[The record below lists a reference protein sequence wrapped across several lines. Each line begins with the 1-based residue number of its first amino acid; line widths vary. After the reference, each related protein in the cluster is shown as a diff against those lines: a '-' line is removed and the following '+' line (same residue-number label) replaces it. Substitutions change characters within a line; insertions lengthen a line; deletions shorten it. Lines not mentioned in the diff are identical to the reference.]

1 MNFKNKKHIF
11 FDLDHTLWDFDKN
24 SSLTFKK
31 LFSLHDINVNL
42 KSFLKVY
49 EPINLKYWKLY
60 REEKIDKV
68 NLRYFR
74 LKDTF
79 DALEIEISDRLIN
92 DLSDEYIKF
101 LSTFNHLIMGSLD
114 ILKYLHPKYKL
125 HIITNGFQE
134 VQRGKLEKSGISFF
148 FDTVTN
154 SEMVGVKKPN
164 RKIFDYALSA
174 ANTDTESSLMIGDNL
189 EADILGAKN
198 IGIDTIFF
206 NYHNVIL
213 PRILLQ
219 LIILRIS
226 NYTFKLISINSYN
239 KMFQYEIK

>member
-24 SSLTFKK
+24 SSFTFKK
-31 LFSLHDINVNL
+31 LFSLYDININL

-60 REEKIDKV
+60 REDKIDKV
-68 NLRYFR
+68 NLRFFR

-79 DALEIEISDRLIN
+79 DVLEIDISDSLIN
-92 DLSDEYIKF
+92 DLSDDYIKF
-101 LSTFNHLIMGSLD
+101 LPTFNYLIMGSLD

-134 VQRGKLEKSGISFF
+134 VQKGKLKKSGISNF

-164 RKIFDYALSA
+164 RKIFDHALSA
-174 ANTDTESSLMIGDNL
+174 ANTDIKSSLMIGDNL
-189 EADILGAKN
+189 EADILGAKS

-206 NYHNVIL
+206 NYHNVIF
-213 PRILLQ
+213 PKD
-219 LIILRIS
+219 IITIDYLKDL
-226 NYTFKLISINSYN
+226 KLYL
-239 KMFQYEIK
+239 

>member
-24 SSLTFKK
+24 SSFTFKK
-31 LFSLHDINVNL
+31 LFNLYDININL

-60 REEKIDKV
+60 REDKIDKV
-68 NLRYFR
+68 NLRFFR

-79 DALEIEISDRLIN
+79 DVLEIDISDSIIN
-92 DLSDEYIKF
+92 DLSDDYIKF
-101 LSTFNHLIMGSLD
+101 LPTFNYLIMGSLD

-134 VQRGKLEKSGISFF
+134 VQRGKLKKSGISNF

-164 RKIFDYALSA
+164 RKIFDHALSA
-174 ANTDTESSLMIGDNL
+174 ANTDIKSSLMIGDNL
-189 EADILGAKN
+189 EADILGAKS

-206 NYHNVIL
+206 NYHNVIF
-213 PRILLQ
+213 PKD
-219 LIILRIS
+219 IITIDYLKDL
-226 NYTFKLISINSYN
+226 KLYL
-239 KMFQYEIK
+239 

>member
-134 VQRGKLEKSGISFF
+134 VQSSKLEKSGISFF

-206 NYHNVIL
+206 NYHNVI
-213 PRILLQ
+213 PPED
-219 LIILRIS
+219 IITIDYLKDL
-226 NYTFKLISINSYN
+226 KLYL
-239 KMFQYEIK
+239 

>member
-24 SSLTFKK
+24 SYLTFKK

-79 DALEIEISDRLIN
+79 DVLEIDISDRLIN
-92 DLSDEYIKF
+92 DLSDVYIKF
-101 LSTFNHLIMGSLD
+101 LSTFNHLILGSLD

-174 ANTDTESSLMIGDNL
+174 ANTDIESSLMIGDNL

-206 NYHNVIL
+206 NYHNVIF
-213 PRILLQ
+213 PKD
-219 LIILRIS
+219 IITIDYLKDL
-226 NYTFKLISINSYN
+226 KLYL
-239 KMFQYEIK
+239 

>member
-24 SSLTFKK
+24 SSFTFKK
-31 LFSLHDINVNL
+31 LFNLYDININL

-60 REEKIDKV
+60 REDKIDKV
-68 NLRYFR
+68 NLRFFR

-79 DALEIEISDRLIN
+79 DVLEIDISDSIIN
-92 DLSDEYIKF
+92 DLSDDYIKF
-101 LSTFNHLIMGSLD
+101 LPTFNYLIMGSLD

-134 VQRGKLEKSGISFF
+134 VQRSKLKKSGISNF

-164 RKIFDYALSA
+164 RKIFDHALSA
-174 ANTDTESSLMIGDNL
+174 ANTDIKSSLMIGDNL
-189 EADILGAKN
+189 EADILGAKS

-206 NYHNVIL
+206 NYHNVIF
-213 PRILLQ
+213 PKD
-219 LIILRIS
+219 IITIDYLKDL
-226 NYTFKLISINSYN
+226 KLYL
-239 KMFQYEIK
+239 

>member
-79 DALEIEISDRLIN
+79 DVLEIDISDRLIN

-101 LSTFNHLIMGSLD
+101 LSTFNHLILGSLD

-174 ANTDTESSLMIGDNL
+174 ANTDIESSLMIGDNL
-189 EADILGAKN
+189 EADILGANN

-206 NYHNVIL
+206 NYHNVIF
-213 PRILLQ
+213 PKD
-219 LIILRIS
+219 IITIDYLKDL
-226 NYTFKLISINSYN
+226 KLYL
-239 KMFQYEIK
+239 

>member
-24 SSLTFKK
+24 SSFTFKK
-31 LFSLHDINVNL
+31 LFNLYDININL

-60 REEKIDKV
+60 REDKIDKV
-68 NLRYFR
+68 NLRFFR

-79 DALEIEISDRLIN
+79 DVLEIDISDSIIN
-92 DLSDEYIKF
+92 DLSDDYIKF
-101 LSTFNHLIMGSLD
+101 LPTFNYLIMGSLD

-134 VQRGKLEKSGISFF
+134 VQRGKLKKSGISNF

-164 RKIFDYALSA
+164 RKIFDHALSA
-174 ANTDTESSLMIGDNL
+174 ANTDIKSSLMIGDNL
-189 EADILGAKN
+189 EADILGAKS

-206 NYHNVIL
+206 NYHNVIF
-213 PRILLQ
+213 PKD
-219 LIILRIS
+219 IITIDYIKDL
-226 NYTFKLISINSYN
+226 KLYL
-239 KMFQYEIK
+239 

>member
-31 LFSLHDINVNL
+31 LFSLHDININL

-49 EPINLKYWKLY
+49 QPINLKYWKLY
-60 REEKIDKV
+60 REEKIDKS

-74 LKDTF
+74 LRDTF
-79 DALEIEISDRLIN
+79 DALEIDISDRLIN

-101 LSTFNHLIMGSLD
+101 LSTFNHLILGSLD
-114 ILKYLHPKYKL
+114 ILKYLYPKYKL

-134 VQRGKLEKSGISFF
+134 VQRCKLEKSGISFF

-189 EADILGAKN
+189 EADIVGAKN

-206 NYHNVIL
+206 NYHNVIF
-213 PRILLQ
+213 PKD
-219 LIILRIS
+219 IITIDYLKDL
-226 NYTFKLISINSYN
+226 KLYL
-239 KMFQYEIK
+239 

>member
-24 SSLTFKK
+24 SSFTFKK
-31 LFSLHDINVNL
+31 LFNLYDININL

-60 REEKIDKV
+60 REDKIDKV
-68 NLRYFR
+68 NLRFFR

-79 DALEIEISDRLIN
+79 DVLEIDISDSIIN
-92 DLSDEYIKF
+92 DLSDDYIKF
-101 LSTFNHLIMGSLD
+101 LPTFNYLIMGSLD

-134 VQRGKLEKSGISFF
+134 VQRGKLKKSGISNF

-164 RKIFDYALSA
+164 RKIFDHALSA
-174 ANTDTESSLMIGDNL
+174 ANTDNFSEISC
-189 EADILGAKN
+189 A
-198 IGIDTIFF
+198 
-206 NYHNVIL
+206 
-213 PRILLQ
+213 LL
-219 LIILRIS
+219 L
-226 NYTFKLISINSYN
+226 
-239 KMFQYEIK
+239 

>member
-31 LFSLHDINVNL
+31 LFSLYDINVNL

-79 DALEIEISDRLIN
+79 DALEIDISDRLIN

-101 LSTFNHLIMGSLD
+101 LSTFNHLILGSLD

-125 HIITNGFQE
+125 HVITNGFQE

-174 ANTDTESSLMIGDNL
+174 ANTDIESSLMIGDNL

-206 NYHNVIL
+206 NYHNVIF
-213 PRILLQ
+213 PKD
-219 LIILRIS
+219 IITIDYLKDL
-226 NYTFKLISINSYN
+226 KLYL
-239 KMFQYEIK
+239 

>member
-24 SSLTFKK
+24 SSFTFKK
-31 LFSLHDINVNL
+31 LFSLYDININL

-60 REEKIDKV
+60 REDKIDKV
-68 NLRYFR
+68 NLRFFR

-79 DALEIEISDRLIN
+79 DVLEIDISDSLIN
-92 DLSDEYIKF
+92 DLSDDYIKF
-101 LSTFNHLIMGSLD
+101 LPTFNYLIMGSLD

-134 VQRGKLEKSGISFF
+134 VQKGKLKKSGISNF

-164 RKIFDYALSA
+164 RKIFDHALSA
-174 ANTDTESSLMIGDNL
+174 ANTDIKSSLMIGDNL
-189 EADILGAKN
+189 EADILGAKS

-206 NYHNVIL
+206 NYHNVIF
-213 PRILLQ
+213 PKD
-219 LIILRIS
+219 IITIDYLEDL
-226 NYTFKLISINSYN
+226 KLYL
-239 KMFQYEIK
+239 